1 MANRAAWCP
10 VSHTNT
16 AHVGLWYQRWPDGLS
31 KQKRVAKNPV
41 FLHGVLLRAENIKLR
56 KQKKKAKWK
65 GRKKKDK
72 TKEWENNNKKRKNRK
87 RRKKF
92 RNFLFVAVIIS
103 KLFL

>member
-16 AHVGLWYQRWPDGLS
+16 AHVGLWYQRWPNGLS

-56 KQKKKAKWK
+56 KQKKESKMK
-65 GRKKKDK
+65 RKKK
-72 TKEWENNNKKRKNRK
+72 ERQNKGMRK
-87 RRKKF
+87 
-92 RNFLFVAVIIS
+92 
-103 KLFL
+103 

>member
-56 KQKKKAKWK
+56 KQKKESKMK
-65 GRKKKDK
+65 RKKK
-72 TKEWENNNKKRKNRK
+72 ERQNKGMRK
-87 RRKKF
+87 
-92 RNFLFVAVIIS
+92 
-103 KLFL
+103 

>member
-16 AHVGLWYQRWPDGLS
+16 AHVGLWYQRWPNGLS

-56 KQKKKAKWK
+56 KQKKESKMK
-65 GRKKKDK
+65 RKKK
-72 TKEWENNNKKRKNRK
+72 ERQNKGMRKQ
-87 RRKKF
+87 
-92 RNFLFVAVIIS
+92 
-103 KLFL
+103 

>member
-16 AHVGLWYQRWPDGLS
+16 AHVGLWYPRWPNGLS

-56 KQKKKAKWK
+56 KQKKESKMK
-65 GRKKKDK
+65 RKKK
-72 TKEWENNNKKRKNRK
+72 ERQNKGMRKQ
-87 RRKKF
+87 
-92 RNFLFVAVIIS
+92 
-103 KLFL
+103 

>member
-16 AHVGLWYQRWPDGLS
+16 AHVGLWYQRWPNGLS

-56 KQKKKAKWK
+56 KQKKESKMK
-65 GRKKKDK
+65 RKKKERQK
-72 TKEWENNNKKRKNRK
+72 KEWENNNKK
-87 RRKKF
+87 KKKQKKEKEIQK
-92 RNFLFVAVIIS
+92 FLVCCCNYF
-103 KLFL
+103 

>member
-16 AHVGLWYQRWPDGLS
+16 AHVGLWYQRWPNGLS

-56 KQKKKAKWK
+56 KQKKENKMK
-65 GRKKKDK
+65 RKKK
-72 TKEWENNNKKRKNRK
+72 ERQNKGMRK
-87 RRKKF
+87 
-92 RNFLFVAVIIS
+92 
-103 KLFL
+103 

>member
-16 AHVGLWYQRWPDGLS
+16 AHVGLWYQRWPNGLS

-56 KQKKKAKWK
+56 KQKKRKQNEKEEK
-65 GRKKKDK
+65 RKTKQRNEKIIIKKKK
-72 TKEWENNNKKRKNRK
+72 KKKEKEIQ
-87 RRKKF
+87 KF
-92 RNFLFVAVIIS
+92 LVCCCNYFCSYF
-103 KLFL
+103 

>member
-16 AHVGLWYQRWPDGLS
+16 AHVGLWYQRWPNGLS

-56 KQKKKAKWK
+56 KQKKESKMK
-65 GRKKKDK
+65 RKKKERQK
-72 TKEWENNNKKRKNRK
+72 KEWENNNKK
-87 RRKKF
+87 KKTEKGE
-92 RNFLFVAVIIS
+92 RNSEIS
-103 KLFL
+103 CLLL